1 MIDKELLE
9 NYKEALRQ
17 KYNAVCFDI
26 DGTLTEDNSTKID
39 KRVLPMLANILKRH
53 IPVVFITGRGETGLN
68 DLLED
73 IVYDL
78 KYTYG
83 ITNKQL
89 LKMYALTND
98 GARLFFTNKD
108 SEKIFDVNRYISKEE
123 DLKRLS
129 EFDITIKQVLKNKEL
144 DRYCN
149 ITYSKDSQNNNIINI
164 RLAIKT
170 KDEKIVN
177 WFIDLIN
184 NLLKDK
190 KYENLN
196 LTLGLHEGKQILQIG
211 TATKSLAVGVTE
223 RIIGIPQNS
232 MLRIGDCGDET
243 GNDYSML
250 NCKEGFSVLK
260 TSKDKDKCF
269 PVIDNKGNI
278 LTGIEATLYLLN
290 QVKLLPT
297 ICLEHAT
304 IDKYIKEYSKIEKQ
318 MTLGKNKNIS
328 VFNSTI
334 NNKFELVEGIYGLY
348 DIFSGSIKIPMYE
361 WTIMDD
367 ENPLKKF
374 WSKGYDKTMHYAI
387 FDDYNLLL
395 RGSRV
400 YYYFLTKR
408 IHNTDTYEDITTKDM
423 VLEWLDNN
431 EVFFEEA
438 KDTLSS
444 NNVDYDNVTNVKFL
458 LGIIDNIRNY
468 LLILL
473 NQQIVSKNVNYN
485 LLINLNS
492 LKSETLIYQIYR
504 NLIKADTLMCN
515 ISFNKDYRINNDD
528 ISSLCNEVITLTRR
542 FNESFTKTIEKD
554 NYSKDFRAYRE
565 IDNFAENFITCYLT
579 LRKNEDMYSKGMC
592 GLSYGG
598 IELPIIMKMLDF
610 RIEDVSILKF
620 NKSVTGYSR
629 KQSVDLRYFDIFEN
643 GSIKLYGIDK
653 DKKYVLLDD
662 NLLTGKTMQLAISS
676 LYDINID
683 VDNIMVVR
691 YPGVN
696 RINQMFMPNH
706 GAIDYR
712 YFFDFIQ
719 GLYFPSPYSY
729 RDPNSL
735 DPYEDSLGVFD
746 LNRKKILECLLKNGD
761 YNEKG
766 EVIKYRKRLVR

>member
-26 DGTLTEDNSTKID
+26 DGTLTIDNSTRID
-39 KRVLPMLANILKRH
+39 KNVLPMLAGILKRH
-53 IPVVFITGRGETGLN
+53 IPIVFITGRGETGLN

-73 IVYDL
+73 VVYDL
-78 KYTYG
+78 KNNYG

-98 GARLFFTNKD
+98 GARLFLTNKD
-108 SEKIFDVNRYISKEE
+108 SKKIFDVNRYISKEE
-123 DLKRLS
+123 DLKKLNK
-129 EFDITIKQVLKNKEL
+129 FDNLIKNTLKNTILEK
-144 DRYCN
+144 YCN
-149 ITYSKDSQNNNIINI
+149 ITYSKDFKNNNIINI
-164 RLAIKT
+164 RLSVKT
-170 KDEKIVN
+170 KDEKIVEMLLE
-177 WFIDLIN
+177 LIN
-184 NLLKDK
+184 SLLKNKDYK
-190 KYENLN
+190 NLN

-211 TATKSLAVGVTE
+211 TSTKSLAVEVTE

-260 TSKDKDKCF
+260 ISKAKDKCF
-269 PVIDNKGNI
+269 PVIDNNGNI
-278 LTGIEATLYLLN
+278 LTGTEATLYLLN

-304 IDKYIKEYSKIEKQ
+304 IEKYIKDYSKIEKQ

-328 VFNSTI
+328 IFNSAI
-334 NNKFELVEGIYGLY
+334 NNKFELVEGIYDLY
-348 DIFSGSIKIPMYE
+348 DISSGSIKIPMYE
-361 WTIMDD
+361 WISMDN

-374 WSKGYDKTMHYAI
+374 WSKCYDRILYYAL
-387 FDDYNLLL
+387 FDDCNLLL
-395 RGSRV
+395 RGSKV
-400 YYYFLTKR
+400 YYYFLSKR
-408 IHNTDTYEDITTKDM
+408 IYNTDTYEDITTKDM
-423 VLEWLDNN
+423 VFEWLDNN
-431 EVFFEEA
+431 EMFLKDA
-438 KDTLSS
+438 KDTLD
-444 NNVDYDNVTNVKFL
+444 NNIDFNNITNVKMI

-468 LLILL
+468 LLVLL
-473 NQQIVSKNVNYN
+473 NQQIVNKKLNYN
-485 LLINLNS
+485 LLINLNN

-504 NLIKADTLMCN
+504 NLIKTDTLMCN
-515 ISFNKDYRINNDD
+515 ISFNKDYIINNSD
-528 ISSLCNEVITLTRR
+528 ISSLCNEVIKLTRR
-542 FNESFTKTIEKD
+542 FNSSFAKAAERD
-554 NYSKDFRAYRE
+554 NYSKEFRAYRE

-579 LRKNEDMYSKGMC
+579 LRKNKGMSSKGMC
-592 GLSYGG
+592 GLAYGG
-598 IELPIIMKMLDF
+598 IELPILMKILDYK
-610 RIEDVSILKF
+610 IEDVSILKF

-676 LYDINID
+676 LYDIDID

-706 GAIDYR
+706 GAVDYR

-761 YNEKG
+761 YDENS
-766 EVIKYRKRLVR
+766 EVVKYRKRLIR

>member
-1 MIDKELLE
+1 MVDKELLE

-78 KYTYG
+78 KDKYG

-98 GARLFFTNKD
+98 GARLFLTNKD
-108 SEKIFDVNRYISKEE
+108 SKKLFDVNRYISKEE
-123 DLKRLS
+123 DLKKLS
-129 EFDITIKQVLKNKEL
+129 GFDITIKQVLKNKEL

-177 WFIDLIN
+177 WLTTLIN
-184 NLLKDK
+184 NLLEDK
-190 KYENLN
+190 SFENLN
-196 LTLGLHEGKQILQIG
+196 LTIGLHGGKQILQIG
-211 TATKSLAVGVTE
+211 TATKSLAVQVTE

-250 NCKEGFSVLK
+250 NCKEGFSVFK

-269 PVIDNKGNI
+269 PVIDNEGNI

-304 IDKYIKEYSKIEKQ
+304 IDKYIKDYSKIEKQ

-328 VFNSTI
+328 IFNSAI

-348 DIFSGSIKIPMYE
+348 DISSGSVKIPMYE
-361 WTIMDD
+361 WISIDN

-431 EVFFEEA
+431 RPV
-438 KDTLSS
+438 
-444 NNVDYDNVTNVKFL
+444 
-458 LGIIDNIRNY
+458 R
-468 LLILL
+468 
-473 NQQIVSKNVNYN
+473 Q
-485 LLINLNS
+485 
-492 LKSETLIYQIYR
+492 
-504 NLIKADTLMCN
+504 
-515 ISFNKDYRINNDD
+515 
-528 ISSLCNEVITLTRR
+528 
-542 FNESFTKTIEKD
+542 
-554 NYSKDFRAYRE
+554 
-565 IDNFAENFITCYLT
+565 
-579 LRKNEDMYSKGMC
+579 
-592 GLSYGG
+592 
-598 IELPIIMKMLDF
+598 
-610 RIEDVSILKF
+610 
-620 NKSVTGYSR
+620 GY
-629 KQSVDLRYFDIFEN
+629 
-643 GSIKLYGIDK
+643 
-653 DKKYVLLDD
+653 
-662 NLLTGKTMQLAISS
+662 
-676 LYDINID
+676 
-683 VDNIMVVR
+683 
-691 YPGVN
+691 
-696 RINQMFMPNH
+696 
-706 GAIDYR
+706 
-712 YFFDFIQ
+712 
-719 GLYFPSPYSY
+719 
-729 RDPNSL
+729 
-735 DPYEDSLGVFD
+735 
-746 LNRKKILECLLKNGD
+746 
-761 YNEKG
+761 
-766 EVIKYRKRLVR
+766 